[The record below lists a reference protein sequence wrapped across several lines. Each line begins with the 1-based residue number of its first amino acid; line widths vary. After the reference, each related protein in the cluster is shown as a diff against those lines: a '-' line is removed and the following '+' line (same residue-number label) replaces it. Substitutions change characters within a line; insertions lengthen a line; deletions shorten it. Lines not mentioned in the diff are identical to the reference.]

1 MGQILT
7 CSPTNSSSEE
17 ETITELRNQLSSLRE
32 EVRNNRNWVINRSE
46 VQMPVIG
53 RSLGEGAWGR
63 VVRGTFCCC
72 DVAVKEMHNDIVSP
86 HNIRLFE
93 REINMASRCRH
104 PCLLQFIGA
113 TADNAKPL
121 LVTELMDRNLRS
133 LYEEAELREE
143 QVAVIFLD
151 VARALNYLHQNTPEP
166 IIHRDI
172 SSANVLLW
180 KKESNGEQKFLIMI
194 DVFSFGI
201 LLCEVCIR
209 ELPNPNRRVRQVD
222 IFSFGV
228 LLCQMCIGE
237 LPDPERQ
244 GQHELLG

>member
-180 KKESNGEQKFLIMI
+180 KKESNGEQKFLIMERLR
-194 DVFSFGI
+194 VF
-201 LLCEVCIR
+201 
-209 ELPNPNRRVRQVD
+209 NRQRRSGGQTEQVD